1 MSAEDL
7 ITRMLSARRIAVVGV
22 SAVSWKPSHSIARY
36 LMDAG
41 YEVLPVNPNLTTVL
55 GLACYASL
63 DQILGPVDLVN
74 IFRRAEFIPEIVTRA
89 IAIHAGGVWVQSGIR
104 SPAAALA
111 AKSAGLPYVEDRC
124 IMVEH
129 AHRG

>member
-1 MSAEDL
+1 MPTGEL

-22 SAVSWKPSHSIARY
+22 SQESWKPSHSIARY
-36 LMDAG
+36 LLDAG

-55 GLACYASL
+55 GLCCYPSL
-63 DQILGPVDLVN
+63 QQVVGPIDLVN
-74 IFRRAEFIPEIVTRA
+74 IFRRAEFIPELVSQA
-89 IAIHAGGVWVQSGIR
+89 IAIGARGVWVQSGIR

-111 AKSAGLPYVEDRC
+111 AKNAGLDFIQDRC

-129 AHRG
+129 AHRY